1 MGFET
6 GNNKIQSQK
15 RTRILLKI
23 DLDMIASAKNVS
35 KRTVHRAIKSGKF
48 NPDDLKSIAHYILQ

>member
-1 MGFET
+1 MVFKP

-23 DLDMIASAKNVS
+23 DLDMIAKAKNVS
-35 KRTVHRAIKSGKF
+35 KRTVQRSIKSGKL